1 MLSDRPKSSECGL
14 LQEIFKVCRRYRP
27 GKGNVENGNRQE
39 NTNEAKGD
47 NETDSQ
53 ETNMYLEK
61 KNLVDTHKTDECVII
76 KETTANDR
84 GRSSYCEES
93 RNQESNFI

>member
-1 MLSDRPKSSECGL
+1 MFR
-14 LQEIFKVCRRYRP
+14 VCRRYRP
-27 GKGNVENGNRQE
+27 GKGNVENGIRQE

-61 KNLVDTHKTDECVII
+61 EYFVD
-76 KETTANDR
+76 AYR
-84 GRSSYCEES
+84 
-93 RNQESNFI
+93 